1 MISLYPL
8 RDPQEEKPADRC
20 PKCGGEVWAGEPMF
34 DWNEKGY
41 ICLDCFKSAVFA
53 LLDSDPRLAAAEM
66 GVDYKEV

>member
-1 MISLYPL
+1 MQDITPRAY
-8 RDPQEEKPADRC
+8 C

-34 DWNEKGY
+34 DWNEEGY
-41 ICLDCFKSAVFA
+41 ICLDCFKSAVYA

>member
-1 MISLYPL
+1 MIWTDPL
-8 RDPQEEKPADRC
+8 RDAQNENPVAHC

-34 DWNEKGY
+34 NWDSKGY
-41 ICLDCFKSAVFA
+41 VCLDCFKSAISA

>member
-1 MISLYPL
+1 MISIYPL

-20 PKCGGEVWAGEPMF
+20 SKCGGEVWAGEPMF
-34 DWNEKGY
+34 DWNEEGY
-41 ICLDCFKSAVFA
+41 ICLDCFKSAVSA

>member
-1 MISLYPL
+1 MISIYPL
-8 RDPQEEKPADRC
+8 RDPQDESPAAIC
-20 PKCGGEVWAGEPMF
+20 PKCGGEVWTGEPMF

-53 LLDSDPRLAAAEM
+53 LLDSEPRLAAAEM